1 MALAFWHALDR
12 FHRASSLAESFH
24 AWLRPFLAIH
34 RSLPDWLAALLQLFW
49 NHRTFSRGKR
59 SGHSPLELAT
69 DSYVPSLAD
78 ALDAILQPQQQLA
91 L

>member
-1 MALAFWHALDR
+1 M
-12 FHRASSLAESFH
+12 
-24 AWLRPFLAIH
+24 
-34 RSLPDWLAALLQLFW
+34 PDWLAALLQLFW

-69 DSYVPSLAD
+69 DSYVSSLAD

>member
-1 MALAFWHALDR
+1 MAQAL
-12 FHRASSLAESFH
+12 SCNPSLFARLVGRSFT
-24 AWLRPFLAIH
+24 
-34 RSLPDWLAALLQLFW
+34 ALW